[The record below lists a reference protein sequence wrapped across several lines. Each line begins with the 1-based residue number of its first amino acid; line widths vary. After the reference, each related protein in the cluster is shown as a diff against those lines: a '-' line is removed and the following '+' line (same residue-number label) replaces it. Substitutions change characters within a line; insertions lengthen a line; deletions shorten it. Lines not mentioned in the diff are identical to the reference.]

1 MTNSK
6 NSTNNSSKSDEL
18 YAIAETSGQQF
29 WFEVNRYYDIDRLN
43 AKEKDKITL
52 EKVLLLKDND
62 SITIGKPYVKDAKIE
77 LEVVSHKRDKKIL
90 VYKMRPKKKTRRKMG
105 HRQELTRVMVKS
117 IKIGK
122 SVPKSSSKKEE
133 TVKKETKPKSEKS
146 TNLTI
151 LMAHKK
157 GTGSTRN
164 GRDSNSKR
172 LGVKAY
178 GGEKVTAGSI
188 LIRQRGTSFLPGIN
202 VGKGKDDTLFALKEG
217 TVSFESI
224 KRNLRNRKRVNIVI

>member
-6 NSTNNSSKSDEL
+6 NPSNNSSESNEL

-29 WFEVNRYYDIDRLN
+29 WFEVDRYYDIDRLN

-52 EKVLLLKDND
+52 EKVLVLKDKE

-122 SVPKSSSKKEE
+122 VAPKSSSKKEE

-146 TNLTI
+146 TN
-151 LMAHKK
+151 
-157 GTGSTRN
+157 
-164 GRDSNSKR
+164 
-172 LGVKAY
+172 
-178 GGEKVTAGSI
+178 
-188 LIRQRGTSFLPGIN
+188 
-202 VGKGKDDTLFALKEG
+202 
-217 TVSFESI
+217 
-224 KRNLRNRKRVNIVI
+224 

>member
-6 NSTNNSSKSDEL
+6 NSSNNSSKNNEL

-43 AKEKDKITL
+43 AKEKDKITI
-52 EKVLLLKDND
+52 ENVLLLKDKN

-77 LEVVSHKRDKKIL
+77 LEVISHKRDKKII

-117 IKIGK
+117 ISIGK
-122 SVPKSSSKKEE
+122 SSPKTVSKKE

-146 TNLTI
+146 TN
-151 LMAHKK
+151 
-157 GTGSTRN
+157 
-164 GRDSNSKR
+164 
-172 LGVKAY
+172 
-178 GGEKVTAGSI
+178 
-188 LIRQRGTSFLPGIN
+188 
-202 VGKGKDDTLFALKEG
+202 
-217 TVSFESI
+217 
-224 KRNLRNRKRVNIVI
+224 

>member
-6 NSTNNSSKSDEL
+6 NTTNNSKSNEL

-29 WFEVNRYYDIDRLN
+29 WFEENKYYDIDRLD

-52 EKVLLLKDND
+52 EKVLLLKDKN

-77 LEVVSHKRDKKIL
+77 LEVVSHRRDKKII

-117 IKIGK
+117 ISIGK
-122 SVPKSSSKKEE
+122 SAPKASLTKE

-146 TNLTI
+146 TI
-151 LMAHKK
+151 
-157 GTGSTRN
+157 
-164 GRDSNSKR
+164 
-172 LGVKAY
+172 
-178 GGEKVTAGSI
+178 
-188 LIRQRGTSFLPGIN
+188 
-202 VGKGKDDTLFALKEG
+202 
-217 TVSFESI
+217 
-224 KRNLRNRKRVNIVI
+224 

>member
-6 NSTNNSSKSDEL
+6 NSSKNSSENKEL

-43 AKEKDKITL
+43 AKEKEKITID
-52 EKVLLLKDND
+52 KVLLLKDKS

-117 IKIGK
+117 ITIGK
-122 SVPKSSSKKEE
+122 SAPKSSSKKE

-146 TNLTI
+146 TN
-151 LMAHKK
+151 
-157 GTGSTRN
+157 
-164 GRDSNSKR
+164 
-172 LGVKAY
+172 
-178 GGEKVTAGSI
+178 
-188 LIRQRGTSFLPGIN
+188 
-202 VGKGKDDTLFALKEG
+202 
-217 TVSFESI
+217 
-224 KRNLRNRKRVNIVI
+224 

>member
-6 NSTNNSSKSDEL
+6 KSTNNSSKSNEL

-43 AKEKDKITL
+43 AKEKEKIIL
-52 EKVLLLKDND
+52 EKVLLLKDNN

-77 LEVVSHKRDKKIL
+77 LEVVSHKRDKKII

-117 IKIGK
+117 ISIGK
-122 SVPKSSSKKEE
+122 STPKSSVKKE

-146 TNLTI
+146 TN
-151 LMAHKK
+151 
-157 GTGSTRN
+157 
-164 GRDSNSKR
+164 
-172 LGVKAY
+172 
-178 GGEKVTAGSI
+178 
-188 LIRQRGTSFLPGIN
+188 
-202 VGKGKDDTLFALKEG
+202 
-217 TVSFESI
+217 
-224 KRNLRNRKRVNIVI
+224 

>member
-6 NSTNNSSKSDEL
+6 NPSKNSPENKEL

-29 WFEVNRYYDIDRLN
+29 LFEINRYYDIDRLN

-52 EKVLLLKDND
+52 EKVLLLKDKN

-105 HRQELTRVMVKS
+105 HRQELTSVMVKS
-117 IKIGK
+117 ISLGK
-122 SVPKSSSKKEE
+122 SVPKSSSKKE

-146 TNLTI
+146 KN
-151 LMAHKK
+151 
-157 GTGSTRN
+157 
-164 GRDSNSKR
+164 
-172 LGVKAY
+172 
-178 GGEKVTAGSI
+178 
-188 LIRQRGTSFLPGIN
+188 
-202 VGKGKDDTLFALKEG
+202 
-217 TVSFESI
+217 
-224 KRNLRNRKRVNIVI
+224 

>member
-1 MTNSK
+1 MTSTKNSSK
-6 NSTNNSSKSDEL
+6 NSSENKEL

-52 EKVLLLKDND
+52 DKVLLLKDKN
-62 SITIGKPYVKDAKIE
+62 SITIGKPYLKDAKIE

-122 SVPKSSSKKEE
+122 SSSKSSSKKEE

-146 TNLTI
+146 TN
-151 LMAHKK
+151 
-157 GTGSTRN
+157 
-164 GRDSNSKR
+164 
-172 LGVKAY
+172 
-178 GGEKVTAGSI
+178 
-188 LIRQRGTSFLPGIN
+188 
-202 VGKGKDDTLFALKEG
+202 
-217 TVSFESI
+217 
-224 KRNLRNRKRVNIVI
+224 

>member
-6 NSTNNSSKSDEL
+6 ISSDNSKNNEL

-52 EKVLLLKDND
+52 EKVLLLKDKN

-117 IKIGK
+117 ISIGK
-122 SVPKSSSKKEE
+122 SAPKSSSKKE
-133 TVKKETKPKSEKS
+133 TVKKETKPKSEKA
-146 TNLTI
+146 TN
-151 LMAHKK
+151 
-157 GTGSTRN
+157 
-164 GRDSNSKR
+164 
-172 LGVKAY
+172 
-178 GGEKVTAGSI
+178 
-188 LIRQRGTSFLPGIN
+188 
-202 VGKGKDDTLFALKEG
+202 
-217 TVSFESI
+217 
-224 KRNLRNRKRVNIVI
+224 

>member
-6 NSTNNSSKSDEL
+6 NLSKNSSDNKEL

-43 AKEKDKITL
+43 AKEKDKIIL
-52 EKVLLLKDND
+52 EKVLLLKDKNA
-62 SITIGKPYVKDAKIE
+62 ITIGKPYVKDAKIE

-117 IKIGK
+117 ITIGK
-122 SVPKSSSKKEE
+122 SAPKSSSKKE

-146 TNLTI
+146 TN
-151 LMAHKK
+151 
-157 GTGSTRN
+157 
-164 GRDSNSKR
+164 
-172 LGVKAY
+172 
-178 GGEKVTAGSI
+178 
-188 LIRQRGTSFLPGIN
+188 
-202 VGKGKDDTLFALKEG
+202 
-217 TVSFESI
+217 
-224 KRNLRNRKRVNIVI
+224 